1 MVDQIPLK
9 SFSNRT
15 KPVKMP
21 KIKKEM
27 GLTTSQP
34 FSGLDWATQVN
45 SSMLLVKVEASR
57 YLKVVP
63 CSLAQE
69 EDPKLPQGRIKWF
82 TKELLKATLR

>member
-1 MVDQIPLK
+1 MR

-15 KPVKMP
+15 KLVRTPRI
-21 KIKKEM
+21 KIELE
-27 GLTTSQP
+27 LTTSQP

-57 YLKVVP
+57 CHKVVL

-69 EDPKLPQGRIKWF
+69 DDPRLPQGRTKSF
-82 TKELLKATLR
+82 TKELPRATPR